1 MKSWK
6 EKRQKYPSC
15 RLSDVFHKLKME
27 RKAKERSV
35 VQQVMKKYFK

>member
-15 RLSDVFHKLKME
+15 RLSDVFHKLMTD
-27 RKAKERSV
+27 RKVKERTV
-35 VQQVMKKYFK
+35 VQQVMKYFK